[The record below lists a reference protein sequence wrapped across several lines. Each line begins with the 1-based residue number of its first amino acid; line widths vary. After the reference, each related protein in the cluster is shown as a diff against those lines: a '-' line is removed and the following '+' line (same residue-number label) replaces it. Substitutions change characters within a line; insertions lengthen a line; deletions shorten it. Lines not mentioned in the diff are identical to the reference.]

1 MSQIKGGGGFQN
13 LGCKTLYLFD
23 TSPKAPKNWKFLA
36 WEEDKLR
43 VEKNV
48 TFEREERLELGSWEM
63 LKEVE
68 GNFSIKLDLSKAKFK
83 CTIQLYLSEIKCRW
97 PVKLYLSQ
105 IRFKATRA
113 KVFPILCSGPPPNQI
128 MDCITLHPT
137 DQPQLG
143 GNPQS
148 ILANFGRPTSK
159 YTRPLK
165 NRFIAPGLIFC
176 LWN

>member
-1 MSQIKGGGGFQN
+1 M
-13 LGCKTLYLFD
+13 
-23 TSPKAPKNWKFLA
+23 
-36 WEEDKLR
+36 
-43 VEKNV
+43 

-176 LWN
+176 L